1 MSRAAVFLDRDG
13 TIIDERSYIDRLAL
27 LSVFPWT
34 GDALR
39 LLNRA
44 GYATV
49 VISNQSGL
57 ARGMFDE
64 PFLTQLHNE
73 IDRRIAPARI
83 DGYFFCPHL
92 PDATVAQYRADCD
105 CRKPKPGLIAR
116 AASELDLDLSRSWM
130 VGDRWLDVACGR
142 AAGVRSILVR
152 TGYGAHEEAR
162 IPPATQADAILNN
175 LMEAVGWI
183 LRSSSPS
190 SLR

>member
-1 MSRAAVFLDRDG
+1 MSRPAVFLDRDG
-13 TIIDERSYIDRLAL
+13 TIIEERSYIDRLAL
-27 LSVFPWT
+27 LSLFPWT

-49 VISNQSGL
+49 VITNQSGL

-64 PFLTQLHNE
+64 PFLSQLHGE

-92 PDATVAQYRADCD
+92 PEAAVAQYRADCD

-130 VGDRWLDVACGR
+130 VGDRWLDVACGS
-142 AAGVRSILVR
+142 AAGVRPILVR
-152 TGYGAHEEAR
+152 TGFGAHEEAQ

-190 SLR
+190 LPH

>member
-1 MSRAAVFLDRDG
+1 MSRPAVFLDRDG
-13 TIIDERSYIDRLAL
+13 TIIEERSYIDRLGL

-44 GYATV
+44 GYAAV
-49 VISNQSGL
+49 VISNQSGI

-92 PDATVAQYRADCD
+92 PDATVAEYRADCD
-105 CRKPKPGLIAR
+105 CRKPKPGLIALLKALATGFR
-116 AASELDLDLSRSWM
+116 QVWPPE
-130 VGDRWLDVACGR
+130 CGR
-142 AAGVRSILVR
+142 DGAG
-152 TGYGAHEEAR
+152 GAVDGDE
-162 IPPATQADAILNN
+162 L
-175 LMEAVGWI
+175 
-183 LRSSSPS
+183 PS
-190 SLR
+190 RAPS